1 MAITYDTPKTVFPN
15 DWSYETDS
23 KYWEYWVDFKEKALQ
38 GEWAN
43 ALNGKFNAKF
53 EEATKDWTVDDY
65 RNWAESSGL
74 NASIKKG
81 LPSDYSQWTNLL
93 ASNDIGG
100 IQRVIGAL
108 VMDRYGHFTD
118 EKYEAST
125 SEIATVVDGMRSYNA
140 QKELVSNLK
149 DKGGTDAQIQAILDS
164 RDGTTEDYTTLYDE
178 IADLSGDDW
187 NNYIDE
193 SLVSILPDN
202 SWGDP
207 VVITPENAEDNN
219 YTYNDEDGTYTDEDG
234 NIYEVNEDNQL
245 INTDDGTPATTG
257 GYTPSDSVVAAANAA
272 TNSELAANVIQTA
285 TFGDATDLTGLT
297 PVEGTTDEFTDADGN
312 TVVLTD
318 TGEYRYENGDPYI
331 SPNQTTLATELEDDQ
346 ADSDAA
352 EEVASDSLEN
362 IYDSATTAQ
371 DLQTSVVGGDVSTGV
386 AEQLGWQKGIRE
398 EDGTQVTTFTD
409 PRTNET
415 YDVDPTSGM
424 LLDASGNPVST
435 VGSLN
440 FEENDFAQQFTNA
453 ANDFL
458 YGAAISEREAVARGF
473 TKNDDGTYLGPDGK
487 PYSVNDQ
494 GNLIDEDSNLARSD
508 GFLDYQTQLEN
519 ANAQYLAQIEG
530 EDGLVDQYKEVYGDY
545 ETDLRP
551 RLGRL
556 DTLTDALTN
565 VAADADDPNYYSK
578 LQDLYYQ
585 DSVDEINRG
594 ARSQRSTLEE
604 TYANAGLDASSP
616 AFTKAL
622 MDLETKRNDATRS
635 ARRQAILD
643 SYGLG
648 SAMLTNRTSALNSA
662 QTGVQSGM
670 NALSDLYDVRLQGL
684 NVERDMVSELYSGQ
698 KEGARLG
705 MEGLGVTAAL
715 DRDLVN
721 ANQDKYFKDLDVRRD
736 LNLSTQDTNVT
747 ANTAAINTDTNA
759 NSDYWAGMGWLQTL
773 VDNDFDW
780 LAAGSAIKTQFPDF
794 DTSSLNDKLQEK
806 FGFK

>member
-1 MAITYDTPKTVFPN
+1 MAIKYNGNKAVLSGMREDVVAPN
-15 DWSYETDS
+15 DFWQ
-23 KYWEYWVDFKEKALQ
+23 DFTKFLTQDDYYNTAFKGNYNTYFGGLTADWDAQ
-38 GEWAN
+38 DYQN
-43 ALNGKFNAKF
+43 FFNANGITD
-53 EEATKDWTVDDY
+53 AVQGNSNVDISKITD
-65 RNWAESSGL
+65 L
-74 NASIKKG
+74 NKLKAIMGSMVIDQKG
-81 LPSDYSQWTNLL
+81 HFSNNKYKLPSTEINKLKEGIKAFNAHTNL
-93 ASNDIGG
+93 
-100 IQRVIGAL
+100 
-108 VMDRYGHFTD
+108 
-118 EKYEAST
+118 
-125 SEIATVVDGMRSYNA
+125 VD
-140 QKELVSNLK
+140 NLRE
-149 DKGGTDAQIQAILDS
+149 KGGTDGQIQAILDS
-164 RDGTTEDYTTLYDE
+164 RDGSADGYTTLYDE

-193 SLVSILPDN
+193 SLVNILPDN
-202 SWGDP
+202 TWGESI
-207 VVITPENAEDNN
+207 VITPENAEDNN